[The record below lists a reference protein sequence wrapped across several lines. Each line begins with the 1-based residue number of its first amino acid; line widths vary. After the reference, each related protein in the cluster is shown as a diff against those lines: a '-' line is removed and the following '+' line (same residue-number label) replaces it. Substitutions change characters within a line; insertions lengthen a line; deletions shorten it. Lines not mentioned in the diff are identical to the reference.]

1 MSQQVFYFPLAF
13 YPVLLYDIGRIERYG
28 RTDPNSGC
36 AIRGNMNKGFP
47 IDNSAI
53 LYLALLRKN
62 HSNIYRVSAVMK
74 EPVCPDTLQ
83 AAADRVYKR
92 FPTVI
97 AGFRPG
103 FFQYTLVPARTPPQV
118 RPDPGCLITMSRK
131 EVHEC
136 AYRVFYSGRQISI
149 EAFHALTDGYG
160 AIASFTTLL
169 AEYLRLKHGIH
180 IPVEYALV
188 DPEQAPC
195 AQELTDE
202 YLLRHNGR
210 PRRLPSRY
218 AYQLPSDSQRCW
230 NVLTSVRSYD
240 TRQII
245 DAAHHYGV
253 SVTSL
258 LGGVM
263 AKSIMELQRRH
274 TSPGQEKPV
283 RIMVPVDLRK
293 LFKSKTLRNFILY
306 ALPTLEPGGSRQS
319 FEDWLKDFQGQMR
332 THTDRKRMAS
342 IMAYNVKA
350 QLSWLFRMVPRSIKC
365 TAMRVAYR
373 YFGESNSS
381 ITLTNLG
388 NVKLPS
394 EMERCIEDIQVIL
407 TPRAQSPYN
416 CAIISYGN
424 KLTVNISRFRKE
436 PELENLFFHQLDNAL
451 KY

>member
-1 MSQQVFYFPLAF
+1 
-13 YPVLLYDIGRIERYG
+13 
-28 RTDPNSGC
+28 
-36 AIRGNMNKGFP
+36 
-47 IDNSAI
+47 
-53 LYLALLRKN
+53 
-62 HSNIYRVSAVMK
+62 
-74 EPVCPDTLQ
+74 
-83 AAADRVYKR
+83 
-92 FPTVI
+92 
-97 AGFRPG
+97 
-103 FFQYTLVPARTPPQV
+103 
-118 RPDPGCLITMSRK
+118 
-131 EVHEC
+131 
-136 AYRVFYSGRQISI
+136 
-149 EAFHALTDGYG
+149 
-160 AIASFTTLL
+160 
-169 AEYLRLKHGIH
+169 
-180 IPVEYALV
+180 VEYALV
-188 DPEQAPC
+188 DARQAPC
-195 AQELTDE
+195 EQEVTDE
-202 YLLRHNGR
+202 YLVRHNGR

-263 AKSIMELQRRH
+263 AKSIMELQRRN

-293 LFKSKTLRNFILY
+293 LFPSRTLRNFVLY

-319 FEDWLKDFQGQMR
+319 FGDWLKDFQRQLR
-332 THTDRKRMAS
+332 SQADPDRMAS

-350 QLSWLFRMVPRSIKC
+350 QLSGLFRMVPRAIKC

-388 NVKLPS
+388 NVTLPA
-394 EMERCIEDIQVIL
+394 EMGCRVEDIQVTM
-407 TPRAQSPYN
+407 TPRRHSPHN
-416 CAIISYGN
+416 CSIISYGN

-436 PELENLFFHQLDNAL
+436 PELENLFFQQLDNAL
-451 KY
+451 NY